1 MAAAWSLA
9 ALLVMILP
17 GGGWNDGLA
26 LLASMTAVWAGHER
40 RNRAMVVAAG
50 LAAGLGPAGWLLMPL
65 CTGLAIRRNALR
77 HLPVALLV
85 GAAAHVALPWPGAG
99 TPLPNLAVV
108 ASALPDGLAL
118 IVGLGAGT
126 AAWLGARGCTLS
138 PPAMFAEARLGVA
151 LMAALLPLPLGILAL
166 VVALATL
173 PLPAGRRRRAAN
185 DNAVVRRQPI
195 RLAA

>member
-17 GGGWNDGLA
+17 GGQWNDGLA
-26 LLASMTAVWAGHER
+26 LLASMAAVRAGHEG
-40 RNRAMVVAAG
+40 RNRAMIVAAG

-65 CTGLAIRRNALR
+65 CTGLAIRRQALR

-85 GAAAHVALPWPGAG
+85 GAAAHLALPWSSAA

-108 ASALPDGLAL
+108 ASALPDSLAL

-126 AAWLGARGCTLS
+126 AAWLGARACMLS

-166 VVALATL
+166 VVALAAL